1 MLVLDLPLLAPAALF
16 AGAAA
21 CFSEPGR
28 RPRAALLLAEL
39 SALTALASAVVCAVM
54 LAATGAGVGSLVGL
68 FGAGLE
74 ARVDAVSITMLVL
87 VTFIGWIV
95 LRYASTYLDG
105 EDRQGA
111 FTGWLCLT
119 LAAVLLLVTAGNLV
133 QLVASWIAT
142 SLFLHRLLIFYHA
155 RPGAR
160 RVARKKFVTARL
172 GDIALIIAA
181 VLLGLAYR
189 TSDIGQIWTPLGM
202 AKADGS
208 Q

>member
-119 LAAVLLLVTAGNLV
+119 LAAVLLL
-133 QLVASWIAT
+133 
-142 SLFLHRLLIFYHA
+142 
-155 RPGAR
+155 
-160 RVARKKFVTARL
+160 
-172 GDIALIIAA
+172 
-181 VLLGLAYR
+181 
-189 TSDIGQIWTPLGM
+189 
-202 AKADGS
+202 
-208 Q
+208 